1 MISEPQKR
9 GRKLKW
15 KFSKKKRKKDDD
27 GSSVWLVSVF
37 RIYAVF
43 LYMVENK
50 KKRLEYA
57 PAVWLPSS

>member
-1 MISEPQKR
+1 MEV
-9 GRKLKW
+9 L
-15 KFSKKKRKKDDD
+15 KKKKKDDD